1 MPANER
7 NYGAWCTF
15 EDKFIFL
22 LHFSLDVIYF
32 SCMVGGIKT
41 TKQNRIGAKGNMYVH
56 EAFFGPGRNLFHPLV
71 AELIFDCSH
80 GRKGVND
87 HTPTSAGSAASP

>member
-1 MPANER
+1 
-7 NYGAWCTF
+7 
-15 EDKFIFL
+15 
-22 LHFSLDVIYF
+22 
-32 SCMVGGIKT
+32 
-41 TKQNRIGAKGNMYVH
+41 MYVH